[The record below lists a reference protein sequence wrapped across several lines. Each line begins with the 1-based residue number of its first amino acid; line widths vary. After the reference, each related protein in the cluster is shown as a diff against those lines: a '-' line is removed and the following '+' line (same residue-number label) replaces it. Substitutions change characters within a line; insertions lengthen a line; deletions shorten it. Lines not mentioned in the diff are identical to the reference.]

1 MRRLAACVTAFAA
14 LVAYAVPAAAQP
26 RDTTVRTIRDLDGDN
41 LLEYAPGEDYTVI
54 GGDEDFQPPRQGS
67 ILNFLQLSDF
77 QMVDEESP
85 ARVEFLDKT
94 QRGPF
99 NPFSAAYRPQ
109 ESLTTQVT
117 EAMVRQARNTTSP
130 VTSEQLE
137 LAILTGDNADSQQY
151 NETRWFIDILD
162 GTAGE
167 RDEAELPQPGDPNV
181 PPELTIEGFEFVEKI
196 DPNSGIEG
204 TCGDT
209 NPGLYDGVKGGG
221 DHGYYDPDASGPNTD
236 GHGYSPDRNENRAE
250 TPGRDVTVRDFP
262 NLFEAAQQPFEAIGL
277 DIPWYS
283 AFGNHD
289 ILVQGNSPEAYVGPF
304 GPAYAQEGEVANP
317 TFHDIAIGCVKPDDS
332 AFGDASDVGHL
343 EELLQSLPSGIMVPR
358 DDRRCFLA
366 KDEAGV
372 GAPGP
377 CGVAGWIEQHFLTS
391 GEPFGHG
398 FAPAPC
404 VIDQPPAQEIESD
417 EPCFGYGRPPQAD
430 AHNDGYYSF
439 SPRSGLRF
447 ITLDTVTDECG
458 TPFCSEGSV
467 DDTQFDWLKQQLQMA
482 EVSGEYVVVFSHH
495 TLRTIR
501 FPSFD
506 FSEHADPSDPSESG
520 MHYGQH
526 VEHEDDQLGP
536 PQPANPAGGKTLEQ
550 LFCEFPNMIAHV
562 AGHEHE
568 NYVKNF
574 DCDGVPVGSAAGPS
588 GAFGG
593 FWHISTSAHIDYP
606 QQSRMIELVD
616 NMDETSDDPGT
627 MSLVLTMLD
636 HDGPANP
643 GGPKPDLTAGGQA
656 GEQVLKL
663 AGIARE
669 IAYNDWQGSRSAVG
683 SDPQDRNAII
693 VLDRPWPYPDDQG
706 N

>member
-1 MRRLAACVTAFAA
+1 MRRLALLTALFVITTAA
-14 LVAYAVPAAAQP
+14 PLAAAP
-26 RDTTVRTIRDLDGDN
+26 RDTTIRTIRDRDGDN

-54 GGDEDFQPPRQGS
+54 GADEDFRPPRRGS
-67 ILNFLQLSDF
+67 ILNYLHMTDF

-94 QRGPF
+94 QRGAF

-117 EAMVRQARNTTSP
+117 EAMVRAVRNTVSP

-137 LAILTGDNADSQQY
+137 LTMLTGDNADSQQY
-151 NETRWFIDILD
+151 NETRWFVDILD
-162 GTAGE
+162 GTTGS
-167 RDEAELPQPGDPNV
+167 RDESDIPTGEGV
-181 PPELTIEGFEFVEKI
+181 PPEFDPAGFEFAEKI
-196 DPNSGIEG
+196 DPNSGVEG
-204 TCGDT
+204 TCADT

-221 DHGYYDPDASGPNTD
+221 ETGYYDPDASGPGTD
-236 GHGYSPDRNENRAE
+236 GQGYSPSREENIAE

-262 NLFEAAQQPFEAIGL
+262 NLFEAAQKPFEAIGL
-277 DIPWYS
+277 DMPWYS

-289 ILVQGNSPEAYVGPF
+289 ALVQGNSSEAYFGPF
-304 GPAYAQEGEVANP
+304 GGIYAQTGEVSNP
-317 TFHDIAIGCVKPDDS
+317 TFQDIATGCLKPDDS
-332 AFGDASDVGHL
+332 AFGEPD
-343 EELLQSLPSGIMVPR
+343 EETLLNILDSAPSGFNVPQ
-358 DDRRCFLA
+358 DVRRCFLA

-377 CGVAGWIEQHFLTS
+377 CGLAGWIEQHFLTS
-391 GEPFGHG
+391 GEPVGHG

-404 VIDQPPAQEIESD
+404 IVDQPPAQEIESE

-439 SPRSGLRF
+439 SPRPGLRF
-447 ITLDTVTDECG
+447 ITLDTITDECG
-458 TPFCSEGSV
+458 APVCAEGSV

-482 EVSGEYVVVFSHH
+482 EVAGEYAMVFSHH
-495 TLRTIR
+495 TLPTIR
-501 FPSFD
+501 FPSID
-506 FSEHADPSDPSESG
+506 ATEQEGPEDPSENG
-520 MHYGQH
+520 MHYGQA

-536 PQPANPAGGKTLEQ
+536 PEPANPTGGKTLEQ
-550 LFCEFPNMIAHV
+550 LFCEFPNMLAHV

-568 NYVKNF
+568 NYTKNY
-574 DCDGVPVGSAAGPS
+574 DCDGVPLGSAAGPS
-588 GAFGG
+588 AAAGG
-593 FWHISTSAHIDYP
+593 FWHISTAAHIDYP

-616 NMDETSDDPGT
+616 NMDSAGDNPGT

-636 HDGPANP
+636 HDGPPNP
-643 GGPKPDLTAGGQA
+643 GGGKPDLTAGGQA

-663 AGIARE
+663 ASIARE
-669 IAYNDWQGSRSAVG
+669 LAYNDYQGSRAAVG
-683 SDPQDRNAII
+683 TDPADRNAII
-693 VLDRPWPYPDDQG
+693 VLDRPWPYPTEQG